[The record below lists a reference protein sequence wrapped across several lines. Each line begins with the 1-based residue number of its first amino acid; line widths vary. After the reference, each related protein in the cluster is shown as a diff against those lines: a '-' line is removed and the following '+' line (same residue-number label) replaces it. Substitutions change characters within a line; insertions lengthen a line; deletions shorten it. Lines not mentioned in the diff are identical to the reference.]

1 MKNVQKEKK
10 NSGGR
15 GVRLS
20 LDEKI
25 KRAKEE
31 VDTRKKALEKAQ
43 EKYDNATRKYEDLIQ
58 ERDNP
63 AIKKQ
68 RDEAREKINVIIE
81 KMPIEKLDEFIQNLT
96 KETL

>member
-10 NSGGR
+10 NIGGR

-43 EKYDNATRKYEDLIQ
+43 ENYDNATRKYEDLIQ

>member
-10 NSGGR
+10 NIGGL

-43 EKYDNATRKYEDLIQ
+43 ENYNNATRKYEDLIQ

>member
-10 NSGGR
+10 NIGGR

-43 EKYDNATRKYEDLIQ
+43 ENYNNATRKYEDLIH
-58 ERDNP
+58 ERYNP
-63 AIKKQ
+63 AIKTQ